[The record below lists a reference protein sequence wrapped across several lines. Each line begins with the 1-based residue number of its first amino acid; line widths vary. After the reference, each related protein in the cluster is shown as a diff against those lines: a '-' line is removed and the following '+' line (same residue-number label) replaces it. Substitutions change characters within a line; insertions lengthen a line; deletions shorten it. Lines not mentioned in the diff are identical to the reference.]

1 MLKNQVSRVS
11 CNTVDM
17 IENNFLNYLFV
28 EIMKTYPDKYL
39 ISSIKLGNLLVITAS
54 GNNNSF
60 KYEYSLL

>member
-1 MLKNQVSRVS
+1 MLKNQVSSVS

-39 ISSIKLGNLLVITAS
+39 INSIKLGNVLVITAS

>member
-1 MLKNQVSRVS
+1 MLKNQVSSVS

-39 ISSIKLGNLLVITAS
+39 ISSIKLGNVLVITAS

>member
-1 MLKNQVSRVS
+1 MLKNQVSSVS

-39 ISSIKLGNLLVITAS
+39 ISSIKLGNVLVITAS

-60 KYEYSLL
+60 KYEYSLS